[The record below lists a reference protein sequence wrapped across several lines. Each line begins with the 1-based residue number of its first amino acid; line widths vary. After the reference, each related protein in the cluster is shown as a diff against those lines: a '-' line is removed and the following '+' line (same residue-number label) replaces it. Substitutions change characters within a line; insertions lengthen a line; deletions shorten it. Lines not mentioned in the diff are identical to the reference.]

1 MKNMIRLQW
10 AKNIKG
16 DFYNL
21 FLIPVFFISFFLYV
35 YLGINPELYYLSHEP
50 VFFLDSK
57 FFQEFLSYPG
67 GLTEYIGAFLSQF
80 YYYSWA
86 GALVVTVIAWLI
98 YLSTKTLIKSVSD
111 LKQIYIAYLIP
122 AILLLVLYN
131 SYSYQ
136 LSTGVGLLISLTSFN
151 LFSRI
156 VPSQYFMRL
165 FLYLCFSIILYFIVG
180 AQFFLFTILCIIF
193 EIFKK
198 RSYTIGLFYVI
209 ISAIIPYIAVN
220 YFFIFSLRDAYLG
233 SLAFEDLYKP
243 FVATYILYLYFP
255 FLMISAVLYERLV
268 TVKVKEQLHKIF
280 LLKYKLKY
288 VIQIFVIFT
297 GGGLLLYSSF
307 DGYMRMFLRVNYYAN
322 QNDWVNVLRN
332 ITPETMNDKIIAFQF
347 NRALYHTGKLSEKM
361 FVYPQ
366 PAGSESLILT
376 SEISFYIPLLR
387 SDIFFELGHLNE
399 AQHWACEALANNGNA
414 PNNLKRLTL
423 ISILKGEDEV
433 ARKCLNLLDKTLLF
447 RGWSEYYRHLIDNKS
462 LILRDA
468 KLKKIKSLMPK
479 SDFLVLSGSPEDYF
493 KSLLLQNKSNK
504 MAYEYLMAYYLLN
517 CQLSKFIH
525 NLNLFRN
532 FGYSNI
538 PRHYEEAIL
547 AYIAGKGREKF
558 NLNYHPRAETVND
571 FLGFSK
577 ILSEYGGNKPA
588 AYNSIM
594 RKYATTYWAYF
605 LYK

>member
-1 MKNMIRLQW
+1 MIRLQGV
-10 AKNIKG
+10 KNIKW

-21 FLIPVFFISFFLYV
+21 FLIPVFFIAFFLYV
-35 YLGINPELYYLSHEP
+35 YIGINPELYYQYQEP
-50 VFFLDSK
+50 VFFFDSK
-57 FFQEFLSYPG
+57 FFQEFLGYPG

-86 GALVVTVIAWLI
+86 GALVVTFIAWLI
-98 YLSTKTLIKSVSD
+98 YLSTKTAIKSVTH
-111 LKQIYIAYLIP
+111 LKQIHIAYLIP

-136 LSTGVGLLISLTSFN
+136 LSTVVGLLISLTFFN

-156 VPSQYFMRL
+156 VSIQYFLRL
-165 FLYLCFSIILYFIVG
+165 FLYLCFSTILYFIVG

-198 RSYTIGLFYVI
+198 RTYTIGFFYVI

-220 YFFIFSLRDAYLG
+220 YFFIYSLRGAYLG
-233 SLAFEDLYKP
+233 SLAFQDFHKP
-243 FVATYILYLYFP
+243 FGVQYIFYLYFP
-255 FLMISAVLYERLV
+255 FLMISTVLYERLV
-268 TVKVKEQLHKIF
+268 TAKVKERLHKIF
-280 LLKYKLKY
+280 LPKYKLKY
-288 VIQIFVIFT
+288 VIQIVIIFA

-307 DGYMRMFLRVNYYAN
+307 DGYTRMYLRVNYYAN
-322 QNDWVNVLRN
+322 QNDWVNVLKN

-347 NRALYHTGKLSEKM
+347 NRALYHTGELSEKM

-376 SEISFYIPLLR
+376 SEIGFYLPMLR
-387 SDIFFELGHLNE
+387 SDIFFELGYLNE
-399 AQHWACEALANNGNA
+399 AQHWACEALAINGNTA
-414 PNNLKRLTL
+414 NNLKRLTL

-462 LILRDA
+462 LISRDA
-468 KLKKIKSLMPK
+468 MLQRIKSLMPK
-479 SDFLVLSGSPEDYF
+479 SDFIVLSGSPEDYF
-493 KSLLLQNKSNK
+493 KQLLLQNKSNK

-517 CQLSKFIH
+517 CKLSKFIR
-525 NLNLFRN
+525 NLNLFQN
-532 FGYSNI
+532 FGYLNI
-538 PRHYEEAIL
+538 PRNYEEAIL
-547 AYIAGKGREKF
+547 AYVAGKGSEKF
-558 NLNYHPRAETVND
+558 NLKYHPRTETVND
-571 FLGFSK
+571 FLAFSK
-577 ILSEYGGNKPA
+577 ILREYGGNKSA

-594 RKYATTYWAYF
+594 RKYAATYWAYF